1 MSSQTRP
8 ASRSTS
14 ADGQTVITCGRKRV
28 SGRTRLLARPLC
40 AALLSLVLQMPLS
53 AVAQST
59 APAAP
64 APAPPAAPA
73 ATGVFGLD
81 LSRDTDMAAVA
92 RDGIQWVRAAADW
105 SLLEPA
111 RGRFDWADLDKTV
124 DRAAA
129 AGLRV
134 VLVLVNTPR
143 WAAHDQDTPETIWR
157 HQPPRDLADWQ
168 RFVADAAARYRGRVA
183 GWQIIS
189 ALDFAVFRGTVSDY
203 LGMLRTARVAIRRA
217 DANALVVAASPRGL
231 DLSYTKAMLLRPA
244 DEFDALMLFTK
255 GRAPEEVIEG
265 LTAIRSR
272 ITLDPRRQ
280 LWLSDGDAGGPQV
293 TPDDAVGDV
302 MARTAAVGVAAGV
315 TRQFWSDRQGTPRW
329 AAVRQTLVQRLD
341 GARPSGWLPRAP
353 GVYAFV
359 MMMKDQSP
367 AAVVWSTAESRML
380 PMPTDRGLTIL
391 TSRGE
396 STPLSNG
403 SRGEPAVP
411 AGKSPVFVL
420 GVAPSVVEEAVQA
433 AQRGPFRPVRDPAR
447 DFTSADSVSISL
459 GAANTERGL
468 YNQRFRSLP
477 SGAVVP
483 VTVDGAEAVMTD
495 AAKEILYVYLDVDHS
510 YAYFVDG
517 QQDILISVQVHRAK
531 AAQQAGF
538 NILYDSTT
546 GYRFTP
552 WQWIEPGTGW
562 VTYTLRLT
570 DAGFSSTWGW
580 DFAINAAGTR
590 KEPLIVRSVT
600 VRKVPR

>member
-1 MSSQTRP
+1 VCSQIRP
-8 ASRSTS
+8 ASRLTS
-14 ADGQTVITCGRKRV
+14 AEARTVVACGRKRA
-28 SGRTRLLARPLC
+28 SGRTRLLGRPTC
-40 AALLSLVLQMPLS
+40 AALLSILLQMPLA

-59 APAAP
+59 APPAASP
-64 APAPPAAPA
+64 TPPAAPA
-73 ATGVFGLD
+73 ATSVFGID
-81 LSRDTDMAAVA
+81 LGRDTDAAAVA
-92 RDGIQWVRAAADW
+92 REGINWVRATADW
-105 SLLEPA
+105 SLLEPT

-129 AGLRV
+129 ARLRV
-134 VLVLVNTPR
+134 VLVLLNTPR
-143 WAAHDQDTPETIWR
+143 WAALDQDTPETIWR

-168 RFVADAAARYRGRVA
+168 RFVAEAAARYRGRVA

-189 ALDFAVFRGTVSDY
+189 ALDFAIFRGTVSDY
-203 LGMLRTARVAIRRA
+203 LGMLRTARLAIRLA
-217 DANALVVAASPRGL
+217 DPNALVVAASPRGL
-231 DLSYTKAMLLRPA
+231 DLSYIKAMLVRPA
-244 DEFDALMLFTK
+244 DDFDALMLFTK

-265 LTAIRSR
+265 LAAIRSR
-272 ITLDPRRQ
+272 TPVDPRRQ

-293 TPDDAVGDV
+293 TPDDAVGDL

-315 TRQFWSDRQGTPRW
+315 TREFWSDRQGTARW
-329 AAVRQTLVQRLD
+329 TAVRQTLVQKLD

-359 MMMKDQSP
+359 VMMKDQSP
-367 AAVVWSTAESRML
+367 AAVVWSTAEPRALSL
-380 PMPTDRGLTIL
+380 PTDRGLTIL
-391 TSRGE
+391 TAGGEPAPLSNASRGE
-396 STPLSNG
+396 ST
-403 SRGEPAVP
+403 VP
-411 AGKSPVFVL
+411 AGRSPVFVL
-420 GVAPSVVEEAVQA
+420 GVAPSVIEEAVQA
-433 AQRGPFRPVRDPAR
+433 AQKGPFRPARDPAR
-447 DFTSADSVSISL
+447 DFTNADSVSISL
-459 GAANTERGL
+459 AATNTERGL

-483 VTVDGAEAVMTD
+483 VTVDGAEAVRTD
-495 AAKEILYVYLDVDHS
+495 AAKEVLYVYLDVDHS

-517 QQDILISVQVHRAK
+517 QQDILITVQVHRAK

-562 VTYTLRLT
+562 VTYTLRIT

-600 VRKVPR
+600 VRKVQR